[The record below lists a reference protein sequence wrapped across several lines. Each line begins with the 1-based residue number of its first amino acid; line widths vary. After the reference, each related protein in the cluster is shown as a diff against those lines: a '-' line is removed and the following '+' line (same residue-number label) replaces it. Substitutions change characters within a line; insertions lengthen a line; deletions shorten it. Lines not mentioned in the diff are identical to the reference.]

1 MPELNPYLL
10 NVLIALLFAVFFG
23 GLSLLRREGLPNR
36 FAYEVLALTGAS
48 TLLFYALGTPLNPLL
63 FLLLL
68 YLVTMRSRLLVDV
81 GNMLAGGGHAALAER
96 AYGLALRLWP
106 DNIGR
111 CLAAMNLGVLRLRQ
125 KRLDEAATILQGV
138 LEQQMGRLSERHE
151 AACRYNLGVAYQ
163 KAGQELKAV
172 HEFNKVIDLFPGSLY
187 ARGAQAALKRRA
199 GQPAEPP
206 ADDQAPLYG
215 LLGDEAVQKALGEE
229 PPAEGEKKES
239 VDHSSGS

>member
-10 NVLIALLFAVFFG
+10 NVLLALLFAVFFG

-48 TLLFYALGTPLNPLL
+48 TLLFYALGTPLNPII
-63 FLLLL
+63 FLVLL

-96 AYGLALRLWP
+96 AYRLAQSLWP
-106 DNIGR
+106 DDTGR
-111 CLAAMNLGVLRLRQ
+111 CLAEMNLGVLRLRQ
-125 KRLDEAATILQGV
+125 KRLDEAAALLEGV
-138 LEQQMGRLSERHE
+138 LAQHQAHISDRHE

-172 HEFNKVIDLFPGSLY
+172 HEFNKVIDLLPGSLY

-199 GQPAEPP
+199 GQQPQPPAEG
-206 ADDQAPLYG
+206 QAPLYG
-215 LLGDEAVQKALGEE
+215 LLGDEAVHKALEDK
-229 PPAEGEKKES
+229 PPEEGETKQ
-239 VDHSSGS
+239 

>member
-10 NVLIALLFAVFFG
+10 NVLIALLFTVFFG

-48 TLLFYALGTPLNPLL
+48 TLFFYALGTPLNPILL
-63 FLLLL
+63 LVLL

-81 GNMLAGGGHAALAER
+81 GNTLAGGGHAALAER
-96 AYGLALRLWP
+96 AYRLALRLWP

-111 CLAAMNLGVLRLRQ
+111 CLAEVNLGVLRLRQ
-125 KRLDEAATILQGV
+125 KRLDEAAALLEGV
-138 LEQQMGRLSERHE
+138 LAQHQARLSERHE

-163 KAGQELKAV
+163 KSGQELKAV

-199 GQPAEPP
+199 GQPAQPP
-206 ADDQAPLYG
+206 TEEEAPLYG
-215 LLGDEAVQKALGEE
+215 LLGDEVVHKALEDK
-229 PPAEGEKKES
+229 PPDEGEAQK
-239 VDHSSGS
+239 